1 MPSTMTLTDL
11 AKRMADIDIANLS
24 THTEGGNIAARPM
37 SNNGQVEYDGTSY
50 YFSYGEARVVKD
62 IEADPKVALT
72 FQGQNYFYV
81 TVEGQAKLIT
91 DKATMQDH
99 WVKDLDRWFKQGL
112 DTPGLVMIQIDATR
126 IHYWDGEDD
135 GEVEL

>member
-11 AKRMADIDIANLS
+11 AKKMADIDIANLS

-50 YFSYGEARVVKD
+50 YFSYDEARVVKD
-62 IEADPKVALT
+62 IQADPKVALT
-72 FQGQNYFYV
+72 FQGKNYFYV
-81 TVEGQAKLIT
+81 TVEGEAKLID
-91 DKATMQDH
+91 DKAAMKDH
-99 WVKDLDRWFKQGL
+99 WVEELNRWFKQGL
-112 DTPGLVMIQIDATR
+112 DTPGLTMIQVDATR

-135 GEVEL
+135 GEVKL